1 MNKSKIGSYGK
12 ILTFTVVAT
21 ALICIFGF
29 SADGW
34 QSINNKEPDSGN
46 TEDEIGKADE
56 NTDGDNEEGEAPSE
70 PEVYIPEYV
79 NALTGLE
86 SSGELA
92 RMRPTA
98 FVMSSTSPT
107 YGIHGADIIA
117 EFPTESGETRFLVF
131 QSEVYSLGKIGSI
144 TPTRR
149 YISNIAKYFGAILVS
164 SGSDDEIEYS
174 GCDMTSSSFDLSLHS
189 GYHYT
194 EFTHFNYSNGALIT
208 AGVANANIGTAINS
222 RLPLPYSFTEFGAE
236 PLVGTESAK
245 SVSIPYSQA
254 SETEMYYS
262 EKDGKYTFSKG
273 GVTKN
278 DMLNDKPVQFTNVF
292 ILFADTV
299 TYESA
304 EATELVM
311 NTDGKGVGYYLTQGT
326 VINIRW
332 EATDD
337 GTLNFYT
344 DSGERLTVN
353 RGSSYIGFIKS
364 SLHESV
370 KFN

>member
-12 ILTFTVVAT
+12 IITFTVIAV
-21 ALICIFGF
+21 ALITIFGF

-34 QSINNKEPDSGN
+34 QSINTKEPESGN
-46 TEDEIGKADE
+46 TEGESGEADE
-56 NTDGDNEEGEAPSE
+56 NQDGENKEEETPSE
-70 PEVYIPEYV
+70 PEIYIPEYT

-86 SSGELA
+86 TTGELA

-107 YGIHGADIIA
+107 YGIRGADVIA
-117 EFPTESGETRFLVF
+117 EFPTETGETRFLVVT
-131 QSEVYSLGKIGSI
+131 SEVYSLVKIGSI
-144 TPTRR
+144 TKTRR

-164 SGSDDEIEYS
+164 AGNDDGIEYD
-174 GCDMTSSSFDLSLHS
+174 GCDMTGSGFDLSMHS

-208 AGVANANIGTAINS
+208 AGIANANIGTALNTQ
-222 RLPLPYSFTEFGAE
+222 LALPYSFADFGTEVIA
-236 PLVGTESAK
+236 GTESAR
-245 SVSIPYSQA
+245 SIVIPYSA
-254 SETEMYYS
+254 SSESEMYYS
-262 EKDGKYTFSKG
+262 EADGLYTFAKG
-273 GVTKN
+273 GATKT
-278 DMLNDKPVQFTNVF
+278 DMLSDKPVQFKNVF

-311 NTDGKGVGYYLTQGT
+311 NTADRGTGYYATMGT
-326 VINIRW
+326 VIKSRW
-332 EATDD
+332 EASES
-337 GTLNFYT
+337 GSLCFYT
-344 DSGERLTVN
+344 EGGEKLTVN
-353 RGSSYIGFIKS
+353 RGSSYIGFVKS
-364 SLHESV
+364 SLHSSV